1 MIRTRSAR
9 TLATISLTA
18 SFVLAAM
25 AGPALVSAA
34 PAPLQIGYGPGF
46 DTTLTTGRVQ
56 PKAAPGFNAAFDIWA
71 RNTGPSNISKLF
83 LTGITTGTFKEVTL
97 VNTGTTGSC
106 AAGPGTNDVELQ
118 CSWTSGVPRGAT
130 IQIRVVF
137 TTPSSGQSM
146 PVDFEWSTSGFVSGK
161 NNSHGDAF
169 QQLDS
174 VPLDGNINVYNGGYL
189 ATGDSVIVATSA
201 ALNRNNPQST
211 KITAPETGIPV
222 SAAEDNDI
230 SQCTALFGN
239 NCFGQAIVLNV
250 NNGKVYADGF
260 RVDVVYN
267 RKKADAQFV
276 HFFDNGGSENLG
288 TCAATPVAPCAMVTT
303 QGQTTFVTLFLT
315 ENGKTFGH

>member
-1 MIRTRSAR
+1 MIRNRSTR
-9 TLATISLTA
+9 TLATLCLTT
-18 SFVLAAM
+18 SFVIAAM

-46 DTTLTTGRVQ
+46 DTSLTSGRVQ
-56 PKAAPGFNAAFDIWA
+56 AQAAPGFNAAFDIWA

-83 LTGITTGTFKEVTL
+83 LTGITSGTFEEVTL
-97 VNTGTTGSC
+97 VNTGTNGSC
-106 AAGPGTNDVELQ
+106 GAGPGTNDVELH

-146 PVDFEWSTSGFVSGK
+146 PVDFEWSTTGFVSGK

-169 QQLDS
+169 KQLDS
-174 VPLDGNINVYNGGYL
+174 VPLNGNINVYNGGYL

-222 SAAEDNDI
+222 SAAEDSNI

-239 NCFGQAIVLNV
+239 DCFGQAIVLNV

-267 RKKADAQFV
+267 RKEQDAQFI
-276 HFFDNGGSENLG
+276 HFFDDTGFEELA
-288 TCAATPVAPCAMVTT
+288 TCAATPVAPCAKVTT
-303 QGQTTFVTLFLT
+303 QGNTTFATLFLT